1 MLLFLYLKSGQEALQ
16 TDPPVTFDGQQKL
29 VGHLW
34 ESYIANI
41 PQHYTTFASKTPEI
55 EMLPGSG
62 GLPPGRL
69 APRQIWLHSD
79 R

>member
-1 MLLFLYLKSGQEALQ
+1 MLLFLYLKSGQEALR

-34 ESYIANI
+34 ESYIATI
-41 PQHYTTFASKTPEI
+41 PQHATIFASKTPEI

-62 GLPPGRL
+62 GVLAGRL
-69 APRQIWLHSD
+69 AQRQIWLHRD